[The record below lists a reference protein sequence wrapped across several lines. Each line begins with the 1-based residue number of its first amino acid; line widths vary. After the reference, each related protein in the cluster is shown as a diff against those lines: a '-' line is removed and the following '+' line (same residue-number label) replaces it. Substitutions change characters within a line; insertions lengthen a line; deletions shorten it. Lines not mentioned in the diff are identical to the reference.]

1 MIDNIRISSIWKTN
15 LTLKIEFMSS
25 KNIDKILAMH

>member
-15 LTLKIEFMSS
+15 LTLKIKIMSS

>member
-15 LTLKIEFMSS
+15 LTSKIKFMSS

>member
-15 LTLKIEFMSS
+15 LILKIKFMSS